1 MKFLELKNELK
12 DFPIFSLNDI
22 KNIDPAFHR
31 RRLNEWQDKGYIKKI
46 IRGYYLFSDIGF
58 DEEILFKI
66 SNQIYYPS
74 YVSLESAF
82 SYYNLIPESIYGI
95 TAISTR
101 KTYHFNTTFGE
112 FSFRSISPPL
122 FFGYHLI
129 KNKKYHVK
137 IASIEKA
144 LLDYFY
150 LHPNLQTASDF
161 DSLRINKEALI
172 EQVNEKK
179 MNEYLKKY
187 NQKKLI
193 KTINNLWRYIKNVK
207 SGTN

>member
-12 DFPIFSLNDI
+12 EFPIFSLNDI

-46 IRGYYLFSDIGF
+46 IRGYYLFSDIGV

-82 SYYNLIPESIYGI
+82 SYYNLIPETIYGI
-95 TAISTR
+95 TAISTQ
-101 KTYHFNTTFGE
+101 KTYHFNTTLGE
-112 FSFRSISPPL
+112 FSFRSIKPQL
-122 FFGYHLI
+122 FFGYRLI
-129 KNKKYHVK
+129 KNKNYFVK

-161 DSLRINKEALI
+161 DSLRINQEVLI

-179 MNEYLKKY
+179 LNEHLGKY
-187 NQKKLI
+187 NQKRLSKR
-193 KTINNLWRYIKNVK
+193 INDFWRHLKNA
-207 SGTN
+207 

>member
-12 DFPIFSLNDI
+12 EFPIFSLNDI

-46 IRGYYLFSDIGF
+46 IRGYYLFSDIGV

-74 YVSLESAF
+74 YVSLQSAL
-82 SYYNLIPESIYGI
+82 SYYNLIPESVYGI

-101 KTYHFNTTFGE
+101 KTYHFNTTLGE
-112 FSFRSISPPL
+112 FSFRSIKPQL
-122 FFGYHLI
+122 FFGYRLI
-129 KNKKYHVK
+129 KNKNYFVK

-161 DSLRINKEALI
+161 DSLRINQEVLI

-179 MNEYLKKY
+179 LNEHLGKY
-187 NQKKLI
+187 NQKRLSKR
-193 KTINNLWRYIKNVK
+193 INDFWRHLKNA
-207 SGTN
+207 

>member
-12 DFPIFSLNDI
+12 EFPIFSLNDI

-46 IRGYYLFSDIGF
+46 IRGYYLFSDIGV

-82 SYYNLIPESIYGI
+82 SYYNLIPETVYGI
-95 TAISTR
+95 TAISTQ
-101 KTYHFNTTFGE
+101 KTYHFNTTLGE
-112 FSFRSISPPL
+112 FSFRSIKPQL
-122 FFGYHLI
+122 FFGYRLI
-129 KNKKYHVK
+129 KNKNYFVK

-161 DSLRINKEALI
+161 DSLRINQEVLI

-179 MNEYLKKY
+179 LNEHLGKY
-187 NQKKLI
+187 NQKRLSKR
-193 KTINNLWRYIKNVK
+193 INDFWRHLKNA
-207 SGTN
+207 

>member
-12 DFPIFSLNDI
+12 EFPIFSLNDI

-46 IRGYYLFSDIGF
+46 IRGYYLFSDIGV

-74 YVSLESAF
+74 YVSLQSAL
-82 SYYNLIPESIYGI
+82 SYYNLIPETIYGI
-95 TAISTR
+95 TAISTQ
-101 KTYHFNTTFGE
+101 KTYHFNTTLGE
-112 FSFRSISPPL
+112 FSFRSIKPQL
-122 FFGYHLI
+122 FFGYRLI
-129 KNKKYHVK
+129 KNKNYFVK

-161 DSLRINKEALI
+161 DSLRINQEVLI

-179 MNEYLKKY
+179 LNEHLGKY
-187 NQKKLI
+187 NQKRLSKR
-193 KTINNLWRYIKNVK
+193 INDFWRHLKNA
-207 SGTN
+207 

>member
-12 DFPIFSLNDI
+12 DFPVFSLNDI

-46 IRGYYLFSDIGF
+46 IRGYYLFSDIAI

-74 YVSLESAF
+74 YVSLESAL
-82 SYYNLIPESIYGI
+82 SYYYVIPESVYEI
-95 TAISTR
+95 TAVSTR
-101 KTYHFNTTFGE
+101 KTYHFETSFGE
-112 FSFRSISPPL
+112 FSFRSIIPQL

-150 LHPNLQTASDF
+150 LHPDLQTASDF
-161 DSLRINKEALI
+161 DSLRINREALI
-172 EQVNEKK
+172 EQANENKLV
-179 MNEYLKKY
+179 EYLEKF
-187 NQKKLI
+187 NQKRLTKR
-193 KTINNLWRYIKNVK
+193 INHFWRDIKNA
-207 SGTN
+207 

>member
-12 DFPIFSLNDI
+12 EFPIFSLNDI
-22 KNIDPAFHR
+22 KNIDPAFRR

-46 IRGYYLFSDIGF
+46 IRGYYLFSDIGV

-74 YVSLESAF
+74 YVSLQSAL
-82 SYYNLIPESIYGI
+82 SYYNLIPESVYGI

-101 KTYHFNTTFGE
+101 KTYHFNTTLGE
-112 FSFRSISPPL
+112 FSFRSIKPQL
-122 FFGYHLI
+122 FFGYRLI
-129 KNKKYHVK
+129 KNKNYFVK

-161 DSLRINKEALI
+161 DSLRINQEVLI

-179 MNEYLKKY
+179 LNEHLGKY
-187 NQKKLI
+187 NQKRLSKR
-193 KTINNLWRYIKNVK
+193 INDFWRHLKNA
-207 SGTN
+207 